1 MDGMGI
7 GWETIKK
14 WNPYCVMVSS
24 QLLGSRGAW
33 SDWIGYGP
41 STQPIGGL
49 VHLWNYDDQE
59 APAGSTAI
67 FPDHLAGRLVAI
79 NALVM
84 LHSRERTQEGGHG
97 EVAQV
102 EVVTGILGDLLWKA
116 GLEPGSVVPRGN
128 RSERGAPWG
137 VYPCAGEQ
145 QWCVISIRDDDDWQR
160 LVAAIGRPAWATD
173 PSLAKAAARVAAH
186 DAIDA
191 QLAAWTRE
199 RTKYEAAELLQRHGV
214 PCGPV
219 LTGADQLEDPHFAAR
234 NYPRWIDQQV
244 VGRMAFE
251 GPAFQATGT
260 KDVVITQAP
269 KLGEHTREI
278 CQNLLRLDAATI
290 DRLIAEGALEAP
302 N

>member
-1 MDGMGI
+1 
-7 GWETIKK
+7 
-14 WNPYCVMVSS
+14 MVSS

-33 SDWIGYGP
+33 KDWMGYGP

-49 VHLWNYDDQE
+49 VHLWNYDDEE
-59 APAGSTAI
+59 APAGSTSI

-79 NALVM
+79 NALAM
-84 LHSRERTQEGGHG
+84 LHSRERTHEGGHG

-102 EVVTGILGDLLWKA
+102 EAVTGILGDLLWKA

-137 VYPCAGEQ
+137 AYPCAGEQ
-145 QWCVISIRDDDDWQR
+145 QWCVISIRDDDDWQK

-173 PSLAKAAARVAAH
+173 PALARAAGRFAAH

-199 RTKYEAAELLQRHGV
+199 RTKVEVAEALQSAGV

-244 VGRMAFE
+244 VGRMALE

-260 KDVVITQAP
+260 QDVVIRQAP

-278 CQNLLRLDAATI
+278 CTDLLRLDKATI
-290 DRLIAEGALEAP
+290 DELIAAGALEEP
-302 N
+302 S